1 MIETIAQVLGYL
13 ASVLLAYS
21 LLVTNDIRFRWL
33 NSFGCLC
40 FILYGLFIG
49 AFPIVLTN
57 TILLGINAF
66 ALIKIYR
73 TQEKFDI
80 VEFKPEDILIHK
92 FLSFYKKDIDLYFP
106 DYNINEPNDDLRFVV
121 LRNLVIAN
129 IFVTQLSSNGKAI
142 VKINYTVP
150 KYRDYKVGRFIFE
163 QERDFLHSKGV
174 KEIVYEK
181 IKNTQHERFLKVM
194 GFEKELETGIFTKA
208 VS

>member
-1 MIETIAQVLGYL
+1 MIEIIAQVLGYL
-13 ASVLLAYS
+13 ASVLLGYS

-57 TILLGINAF
+57 AILLGINAF

-106 DYNINEPNDDLRFVV
+106 EYNINEPNDDLRFVV

-181 IKNTQHERFLKVM
+181 INNPQHERFLKVM
-194 GFEKELETGIFTKA
+194 GFEKELETGIFIKP